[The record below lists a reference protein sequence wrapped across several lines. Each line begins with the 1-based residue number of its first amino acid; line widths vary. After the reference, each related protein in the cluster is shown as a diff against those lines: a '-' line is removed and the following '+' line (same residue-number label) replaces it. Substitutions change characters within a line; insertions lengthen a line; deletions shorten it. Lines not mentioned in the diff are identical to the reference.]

1 FMGCNLTEGTGQHAK
16 PLFAADV
23 GRARELCAPVWQKV
37 PAIHCLGVA
46 EGVARAPGC
55 RYFPPPTF
63 PEKVMEFD
71 RDFGIN
77 QVFVE
82 DQYERWRDNPQA
94 VDEAWQRY
102 FAQLAGLPVPQART
116 AVLQTSALSQPP
128 VPVRG
133 NGNGN
138 GPGPAVQA

>member
-1 FMGCNLTEGTGQHAK
+1 
-16 PLFAADV
+16 
-23 GRARELCAPVWQKV
+23 
-37 PAIHCLGVA
+37 
-46 EGVARAPGC
+46 
-55 RYFPPPTF
+55 
-63 PEKVMEFD
+63 MEFD

-116 AVLQTSALSQPP
+116 PVLQTSALSQPP
-128 VPVRG
+128 AALPAEG
-133 NGNGN
+133 NGHGN
-138 GPGPAVQA
+138 GRALARASVPEGGFGAALVDLSDHSPE